1 MDTRSVRNSRKP
13 QENPVNTPDCLV
25 GDTSCS
31 HDGGALLTA
40 RVQAHD
46 VVDQQGGERA
56 TTATDK
62 KTPSDKKKK
71 KDTKKE
77 GNFKYI
83 FCFFEKKCYISL
95 KKI

>member
-1 MDTRSVRNSRKP
+1 MHSVRNSRKP
-13 QENPVNTPDCLV
+13 QENPVDTPGCLA

-62 KTPSDKKKK
+62 KTPSDKKKVIL
-71 KDTKKE
+71 
-77 GNFKYI
+77 NI
-83 FCFFEKKCYISL
+83 FFDFL
-95 KKI
+95 KKSVILV

>member
-1 MDTRSVRNSRKP
+1 MCVSPQNYTDVTGSTSKTHVIPPRGHCTTSMDTRSVRSARKP
-13 QENPVNTPDCLV
+13 QENPVDTPGCLA

-31 HDGGALLTA
+31 HDGGALLMV

-62 KTPSDKKKK
+62 NS
-71 KDTKKE
+71 
-77 GNFKYI
+77 
-83 FCFFEKKCYISL
+83 
-95 KKI
+95 